1 MNSINLSNSVKNPQ
15 FSLKA
20 LLLAARPKTLSAA
33 VVPIVATVGLV
44 LKMQIEIQ
52 WWIVIC
58 ALLSSFCI
66 QIGTNFVN
74 DAMDFKKGADTDQR
88 IGPIRVTQQGMLSY
102 RQVMSFAA
110 LFFVGAVLFGLPLV
124 LHGGWPIVMIGLTS
138 IMMGYAYTSGPI
150 PLAYYGLGDLFVI
163 LFFGLVAVGGLF
175 YLLTGQYNLDAL
187 VLGLQ
192 IGFLST
198 ILIAINNL
206 RDIKTDK
213 EVGKNTLAVRLG
225 LIGAKIWIGF
235 LIIAPFLMG
244 YYWLY
249 QNKYFLYIVPTLAL
263 PLGLSVLK
271 KIIQN
276 DPSPEYNKYLA
287 KSSAYGLIFSF
298 GFLIGALVNWIE

>member
-1 MNSINLSNSVKNPQ
+1 MNSTNLSNSVKNPQ